1 MSALPRLNTF
11 DKWIFAM
18 IAFAVVSIILGT
30 RFAHTHHLILGY
42 IFFFCGFTTLWAL
55 PSVAGLHIF
64 FNASHSPSAILWVE
78 SILVGILVMLATQIL
93 FLDIVSDTPAA
104 IASLALGISFA
115 LLPLFS
121 RTHAT

>member
-1 MSALPRLNTF
+1 MSALPRLQPA
-11 DKWIFAM
+11 DKGIFAM
-18 IAFAVVSIILGT
+18 VASSLVAILLGMLL
-30 RFAHTHHLILGY
+30 AHMHKNLLGDIL
-42 IFFFCGFTTLWAL
+42 FFLGFTALFAL
-55 PSVAGLHIF
+55 PSVVGLHIY
-64 FNASHSPSAILWVE
+64 FNESRTPPAILWVE